1 MFNFFKKKPNQPE
14 EIKISLFNYPEKET
28 LDQVIKTVD
37 ETDRAVNVKIICTLT
52 QETLAERK
60 DGNWKNYWDES
71 GLIANTA
78 YAFSQFQL
86 A

>member
-14 EIKISLFNYPEKET
+14 EIKISLFNYPEKKT

-52 QETLAERK
+52 HETLAERK
-60 DGNWKNYWDES
+60 AGKWSVDWDES
-71 GLIANTA
+71 GLVANTA
-78 YAFSQFQL
+78 YNLAQFQL